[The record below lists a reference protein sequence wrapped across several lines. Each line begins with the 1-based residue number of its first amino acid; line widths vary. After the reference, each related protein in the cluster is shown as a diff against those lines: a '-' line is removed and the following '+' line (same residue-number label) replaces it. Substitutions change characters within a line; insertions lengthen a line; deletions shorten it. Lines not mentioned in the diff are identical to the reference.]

1 VRSWLLVCA
10 LALPACAAS
19 LSIVRPEVE
28 RVEDGHPVF
37 PPEAFAGGELLHFSF
52 YVEGFTRKENAVKL
66 RFEAEAE
73 DSEGAALAP
82 GFQAEESSTLTA
94 EDKDWKPKLRGKF
107 QLPGVLSGGACRIRI
122 QVKDELSGESA
133 ARELTFVVSGPKIA
147 PSPSLAIRGL
157 NFYRNDEEERPL
169 DVAAFR
175 ASEEIH
181 ARFQL
186 VGYRHNERNAIDVAY
201 GISIADASGNVLF
214 AEPSAAQDK
223 SEDFYPKP
231 YVPGILS
238 FTLKPGTPAGSYTLT
253 VKGVD
258 RIGAQTTETQR
269 SFVLE

>member
-1 VRSWLLVCA
+1 M
-10 LALPACAAS
+10 
-19 LSIVRPEVE
+19 
-28 RVEDGHPVF
+28 
-37 PPEAFAGGELLHFSF
+37 
-52 YVEGFTRKENAVKL
+52 
-66 RFEAEAE
+66 
-73 DSEGAALAP
+73 
-82 GFQAEESSTLTA
+82 
-94 EDKDWKPKLRGKF
+94 
-107 QLPGVLSGGACRIRI
+107 LSGGACRIRI

-157 NFYRNDEEERPL
+157 NFYRNDEDERPL

-238 FTLKPGTPAGSYTLT
+238 FTLKPGDARRLIHAHGKGRGS
-253 VKGVD
+253 D
-258 RIGAQTTETQR
+258 RRPDYGNAAVFR
-269 SFVLE
+269 SRMTRRLE